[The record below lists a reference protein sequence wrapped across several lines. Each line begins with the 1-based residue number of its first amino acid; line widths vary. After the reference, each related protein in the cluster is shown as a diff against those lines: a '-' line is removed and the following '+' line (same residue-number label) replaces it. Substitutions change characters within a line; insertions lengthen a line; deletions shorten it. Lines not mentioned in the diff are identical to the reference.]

1 MRGLAAGLPARALY
15 GAAAAA
21 AFFAA
26 YEAALAARPAPP
38 PGRAVLLQPCGTFVS
53 ATVWFLARPPPA
65 APGPAAGPGAAAGAA
80 GQDPVPPAGGRH

>member
-1 MRGLAAGLPARALY
+1 MGRQGARGLAAGLPARALY

-26 YEAALAARPAPP
+26 YEAALAGRPAPP

-53 ATVWFLARPPPA
+53 ATVWFLARPPPP
-65 APGPAAGPGAAAGAA
+65 APAAGAA
-80 GQDPVPPAGGRH
+80 GAAA